1 MPSLSNEA
9 KTGEKGGWNRGRRTA
24 MWGRKEWRDKTRSC
38 RLSVSNRGM
47 LGVQGQRIHLA
58 MREPSAWGSSASATA
73 ALSFHV
79 PTCHHRPA
87 QPKDAEFY
95 THVYIPVSVSLH
107 FPHYYS
113 AFVLKLEPSKLH
125 HTLTPCVS
133 SALHGLKPCC
143 NLRIP
148 CGWIILLTLLGK
160 AWEHLNS
167 HYLIGVPR

>member
-95 THVYIPVSVSLH
+95 THVYIHVSVSLH
-107 FPHYYS
+107 
-113 AFVLKLEPSKLH
+113 AFTCLSG
-125 HTLTPCVS
+125 S
-133 SALHGLKPCC
+133 C
-143 NLRIP
+143 NLA
-148 CGWIILLTLLGK
+148 L
-160 AWEHLNS
+160 
-167 HYLIGVPR
+167 